1 MNDKASSE
9 INPQSEKEDIKEE
22 MIIEDPS
29 AVSLLDHRK
38 KQELLLL
45 LIEKEMNILQLNK
58 ATDTN
63 PGTIK
68 RHIDQLA
75 SANLVKIA
83 RIEQNNWGVK
93 MKFYRASA
101 KKFTIKYSWPN

>member
-9 INPQSEKEDIKEE
+9 INPQNEKKDIKEE

-29 AVSLLDHRK
+29 TVSLLDHKK

-45 LIEKEMNILQLNK
+45 LIEKELNILQLSK
-58 ATDTN
+58 ATDIN

-68 RHIDQLA
+68 RHIDQL
-75 SANLVKIA
+75 STANLVKIS

-93 MKFYRASA
+93 MKFYRARA
-101 KKFTIKYSWPN
+101 KQFTVKYSWPD